1 MNDPDRSDH
10 PPAPGTGEP
19 DRPELPASSPAS
31 ATPAE
36 AAFRRAEQR
45 GPLGEESPLA
55 PGERRGPL
63 WDPVSGP
70 SQAAPLEPPE
80 EEAPGAPAE
89 AREQGSPPPPET
101 SLGTP
106 PVVEP
111 SAAPAARPTEAP
123 AAAAGAPPATEA
135 PPPAA
140 APVASAPPL
149 VGAGKDPSTAFLLEL
164 LLGLFGFLGIGY
176 LYAGRTNEGLFRL
189 VVFLIYNLVAWTTI
203 LVLSFVVVGI
213 CLIPFQLAVQVG
225 VPIWSALRLRRELE
239 PAAG

>member
-19 DRPELPASSPAS
+19 DRPEPPAAGPAP

-36 AAFRRAEQR
+36 VAPREAEQR
-45 GPLGEESPLA
+45 GPLEEELPLA
-55 PGERRGPL
+55 LGERRGPL
-63 WDPVSGP
+63 WDPLPGP
-70 SQAAPLEPPE
+70 SQAAPLEPPK

-89 AREQGSPPPPET
+89 AREQASSSPPET
-101 SLGTP
+101 SPGAP
-106 PVVEP
+106 PVAEP
-111 SAAPAARPTEAP
+111 SAAPPAGPTEAP
-123 AAAAGAPPATEA
+123 ATAAGAPPAAEA
-135 PPPAA
+135 PPFAA
-140 APVASAPPL
+140 APAASPPPL

-189 VVFLIYNLVAWTTI
+189 VVFLIYNLVAWMTI

-239 PAAG
+239 PATS